1 MRLYEFESKQ
11 LLREEGIPVPDSLLI
26 SGELSDFGDRLIPG
40 IMKVQTLSGRR
51 LKRGGIEEVATV
63 EAAQEFGARLL
74 GRSFGRET
82 VQRVL
87 LEELIDSQE
96 EYYLAVTYDTR
107 ARQLVVVFSRK
118 GGVNVDELAEAEP
131 EAIHRLPFSLKEPF
145 RTYHAVEWLSGLG
158 FGETRLKV
166 LADLVTGLIAIFLRF
181 DCLLLEVNPLA
192 RTAASG
198 FVALDCHM
206 EIDDDSLQR
215 LSLPDFI
222 DLSKPRGSSRELTV
236 LERRAKEI
244 DEIDYRGVAGRVI
257 EFSGD
262 LGLLIGGGGASLTTF
277 DSVRDGGGNPANYC
291 EIGGNPTV
299 RKVKELTKL
308 LVSQAKVRKLAVIM
322 NVVSNTR
329 ADLVARGVIK
339 GIFEAGREPRD
350 VIAVFRVPGSGEE
363 ECLKILTHYGVP
375 FSGREV
381 AIDEAVRMALAE

>member
-1 MRLYEFESKQ
+1 M
-11 LLREEGIPVPDSLLI
+11 PDFLLI
-26 SGELSDFGDRLIPG
+26 SGEPSGVGERLMPG

-51 LKRGGIEEVATV
+51 LKRGGIQGVATV
-63 EAAQEFGARLL
+63 EEAQEFRTKFL
-74 GRSFGRET
+74 GRPFSGET
-82 VQRVL
+82 VERVL

-96 EYYLAVTYDTR
+96 EFYLAVTYDAR
-107 ARQLVVVFSRK
+107 ARQPVAFFSRR
-118 GGVNVDELAEAEP
+118 GGVNIDELAEAEP

-145 RTYHAVEWLSGLG
+145 RTYHAIEWLSGLG
-158 FGETRLKV
+158 FGEVRLKV
-166 LADLVTGLIAIFLRF
+166 LADLVTKLIAVFLRF

-192 RTAASG
+192 RTDDSG

-222 DLSKPRGSSRELTV
+222 DLSKPRGSSREMTA
-236 LERRAKEI
+236 LERKAQEI

-277 DSVRDGGGNPANYC
+277 DAVRDFGGNPANYC

-339 GIFEAGREPRD
+339 GIIEAGREPRD
-350 VIAVFRVPGSGEE
+350 VIAVFRLPGSGEE